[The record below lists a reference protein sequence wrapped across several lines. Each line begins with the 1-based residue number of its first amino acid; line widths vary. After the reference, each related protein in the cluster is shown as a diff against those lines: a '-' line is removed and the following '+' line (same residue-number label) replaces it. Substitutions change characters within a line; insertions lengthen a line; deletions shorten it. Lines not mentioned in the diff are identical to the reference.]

1 VTTKPKT
8 KTRRKPTPTKEP
20 TKEARTD
27 VSNRSFDAHDHTEV
41 VVMAIEREF
50 VEKGMRR
57 SQIDEFLADELERA
71 GYGGMELART
81 PMGTEITLKAEK
93 PGMVI
98 GKGGKN
104 IRQLTDDLE
113 REFDLEDL
121 QVDVQE
127 VDEPDLN
134 ARIVADKLANALE
147 RGWYFRDAGRTT
159 LSRIM
164 ESGAMGAEIVFS
176 GKVTGARS
184 RVVKFKEGYVKHCG
198 EPAEEVVETGY
209 GTAIMKLGA
218 IGIQVRIIPP
228 GSELPDKFE
237 VKQDADVEELVPEAE
252 ATEVEVEE
260 AETADEGIEELVG
273 EAGDEETE
281 ETAEES
287 EAEEAETVEE
297 PEEAETEETAE
308 ADDEAPSS
316 VDELHEKSYRELQK
330 LAKEAGVKANLK
342 TEELID
348 ALADEY
354 GLEGGDA

>member
-1 VTTKPKT
+1 
-8 KTRRKPTPTKEP
+8 
-20 TKEARTD
+20 
-27 VSNRSFDAHDHTEV
+27 
-41 VVMAIEREF
+41 MAIERDF

-71 GYGGMELART
+71 GYGGMDLART

-113 REFDLEDL
+113 REFDIEDL

-127 VDEPDLN
+127 VEEPDLN

-198 EPAEEVVETGY
+198 EPAESVVEKGY
-209 GTAIMKLGA
+209 GTAVMKLGT

-237 VKQDADVEELVPEAE
+237 VYQDADTEGLVPEAE

-260 AETADEGIEELVG
+260 AETTEAGIEELVEEGAEEAEEG
-273 EAGDEETE
+273 EAETE
-281 ETAEES
+281 EEEVE
-287 EAEEAETVEE
+287 EAEEAEEE
-297 PEEAETEETAE
+297 PETESEPEAEPETEPEE
-308 ADDEAPSS
+308 EDEDVPSS
-316 VDELHEKSYRELQK
+316 VDELQEMSYRELQK
-330 LAKEAGVKANLK
+330 LAKEVGVKANLK
-342 TEELID
+342 TEELIEE
-348 ALADEY
+348 LADEF
-354 GLEGGDA
+354 GLETEGGD

>member
-1 VTTKPKT
+1 
-8 KTRRKPTPTKEP
+8 
-20 TKEARTD
+20 
-27 VSNRSFDAHDHTEV
+27 
-41 VVMAIEREF
+41 MAIERDF
-50 VEKGMRR
+50 VQKGMRR
-57 SQIDEFLADELERA
+57 SQINEFLADELERA

-113 REFDLEDL
+113 HKFDMEDL
-121 QVDVQE
+121 QVDVKE
-127 VDEPDLN
+127 VEEPDLN

-184 RVVKFKEGYVKHCG
+184 RVVKFKDGYIKHCG
-198 EPAEEVVETGY
+198 DPAETIVEKGY

-228 GSELPDKFE
+228 GSELPDKFK
-237 VKQDADVEELVPEAE
+237 VKRGAEVEELVPDAE
-252 ATEVEVEE
+252 QAEVEVERAQTRE
-260 AETADEGIEELVG
+260 PDDIEDLVEEETGKAETEPEPEPVEE
-273 EAGDEETE
+273 
-281 ETAEES
+281 AEES
-287 EAEEAETVEE
+287 EPEPEPAEEAEPVEEVQEEEEEEEAGEE
-297 PEEAETEETAE
+297 PEPEPEPAESEEE
-308 ADDEAPSS
+308 SEGDEEDGDQLSS
-316 VDELHEKSYRELQK
+316 IQDLEEMSYRELQT
-330 LAKEAGVKANLK
+330 LAKEHDIKANLK
-342 TEELID
+342 TEELMKE
-348 ALADEY
+348 LADEY
-354 GLEGGDA
+354 GVEGGD

>member
-1 VTTKPKT
+1 
-8 KTRRKPTPTKEP
+8 
-20 TKEARTD
+20 
-27 VSNRSFDAHDHTEV
+27 
-41 VVMAIEREF
+41 MAIEREF

-71 GYGGMELART
+71 GYGGMDLART

-127 VDEPDLN
+127 VEEPDLN

-198 EPAEEVVETGY
+198 EPAESVVERGQ
-209 GTAIMKLGA
+209 GTAVMKLGT
-218 IGIQVRIIPP
+218 IGIQVSIIPP

-237 VKQDADVEELVPEAE
+237 VEKDVDVEDLIPEAE
-252 ATEVEVEE
+252 TTEVEVEE
-260 AETADEGIEELVG
+260 AETAEEGIEELVE
-273 EAGDEETE
+273 EATE
-281 ETAEES
+281 EGS
-287 EAEEAETVEE
+287 EEE
-297 PEEAETEETAE
+297 PEEAETEEVEEAEE
-308 ADDEAPSS
+308 ADEEEAETEETEEAEEGTDEDVPSS

-354 GLEGGDA
+354 GLEGGDD

>member
-1 VTTKPKT
+1 
-8 KTRRKPTPTKEP
+8 
-20 TKEARTD
+20 
-27 VSNRSFDAHDHTEV
+27 
-41 VVMAIEREF
+41 MAIERDF

-57 SQIDEFLADELERA
+57 SQIDEFLAEELERA

-113 REFDLEDL
+113 REFDIEDL

-164 ESGAMGAEIVFS
+164 ESGAMGAEIIFS

-198 EPAEEVVETGY
+198 EPAESVVERGQ
-209 GTAIMKLGA
+209 GTAVMKLGT
-218 IGIQVRIIPP
+218 IGIQVSIIPP
-228 GSELPDKFE
+228 GSVLPDKFE
-237 VKQDADVEELVPEAE
+237 VEQDADIEDLIPESG
-252 ATEVEVEE
+252 ATEVQVEE
-260 AETADEGIEELVG
+260 AETADAEGIEELVEEDEEVPEE
-273 EAGDEETE
+273 EAETETEPEPEPEPETQHEEPEESEETE
-281 ETAEES
+281 ETEQGS
-287 EAEEAETVEE
+287 EDT
-297 PEEAETEETAE
+297 
-308 ADDEAPSS
+308 PSS
-316 VDELHEKSYRELQK
+316 VDELEEMSYRELQK
-330 LAKEAGVKANLK
+330 LAKEVGVKANLK
-342 TEELID
+342 TEELIEE
-348 ALADEY
+348 LADEF
-354 GLEGGDA
+354 GLEGGD

>member
-1 VTTKPKT
+1 
-8 KTRRKPTPTKEP
+8 
-20 TKEARTD
+20 
-27 VSNRSFDAHDHTEV
+27 
-41 VVMAIEREF
+41 MAIERDF

-57 SQIDEFLADELERA
+57 SQIDEFLSEELERA
-71 GYGGMELART
+71 GYGGMDLART

-127 VDEPDLN
+127 VEEPDLN

-198 EPAEEVVETGY
+198 EPAESVVERGQ
-209 GTAIMKLGA
+209 GTAVMKLGTL
-218 IGIQVRIIPP
+218 GIQVSIIPP

-237 VKQDADVEELVPEAE
+237 VNVDADVEDLVPEAE
-252 ATEVEVEE
+252 TTEVEVEE
-260 AETADEGIEELVG
+260 AETADEGIEDLVE
-273 EAGDEETE
+273 EATEEEPGETE
-281 ETAEES
+281 Q
-287 EAEEAETVEE
+287 
-297 PEEAETEETAE
+297 EAETEETEEAAE
-308 ADDEAPSS
+308 PEPEEAEEETEEDAPSS
-316 VDELHEKSYRELQK
+316 VDELQEKSYRELQK

-354 GLEGGDA
+354 GLEGGDS

>member
-1 VTTKPKT
+1 
-8 KTRRKPTPTKEP
+8 
-20 TKEARTD
+20 
-27 VSNRSFDAHDHTEV
+27 
-41 VVMAIEREF
+41 MAIERDF

-57 SQIDEFLADELERA
+57 SQIDEFLSEELERA
-71 GYGGMELART
+71 GYGGMDLART

-113 REFDLEDL
+113 REFELEDL

-127 VDEPDLN
+127 VEEPDLN

-198 EPAEEVVETGY
+198 EPAESVVERGQ
-209 GTAIMKLGA
+209 GTAVMKLGT
-218 IGIQVRIIPP
+218 IGIQVSIIPP

-237 VKQDADVEELVPEAE
+237 VNVDADVEDLVPEAE
-252 ATEVEVEE
+252 TTEVEVEE
-260 AETADEGIEELVG
+260 AETADEGIEDLVE
-273 EAGDEETE
+273 EATEEEPGETE
-281 ETAEES
+281 Q
-287 EAEEAETVEE
+287 
-297 PEEAETEETAE
+297 EAETEETEEAAE
-308 ADDEAPSS
+308 PEPEEAEEETEEDAPSS
-316 VDELHEKSYRELQK
+316 VDELQEKSYRELQK

-354 GLEGGDA
+354 GLEGGDS

>member
-1 VTTKPKT
+1 
-8 KTRRKPTPTKEP
+8 
-20 TKEARTD
+20 
-27 VSNRSFDAHDHTEV
+27 
-41 VVMAIEREF
+41 MAIEREF

-71 GYGGMELART
+71 GYGGMDLART

-127 VDEPDLN
+127 VEEPDLN

-198 EPAEEVVETGY
+198 EPAESVVERGQ
-209 GTAIMKLGA
+209 GTAVMKLGT
-218 IGIQVRIIPP
+218 IGIQVSIIPP

-237 VKQDADVEELVPEAE
+237 VEKDVDVEDLIPEAE
-252 ATEVEVEE
+252 TTEVEVEE
-260 AETADEGIEELVG
+260 AETAEEGIEELVE
-273 EAGDEETE
+273 EATE
-281 ETAEES
+281 EGS
-287 EAEEAETVEE
+287 EEE
-297 PEEAETEETAE
+297 PEEAETEEVEEAE
-308 ADDEAPSS
+308 EAAEEEAETEETEEAEEGTDEDVPSS

-354 GLEGGDA
+354 GLEGGDD

>member
-1 VTTKPKT
+1 
-8 KTRRKPTPTKEP
+8 
-20 TKEARTD
+20 
-27 VSNRSFDAHDHTEV
+27 
-41 VVMAIEREF
+41 MAIERDF

-57 SQIDEFLADELERA
+57 SQIDEFLAEELERA

-113 REFDLEDL
+113 REFEIEDL
-121 QVDVQE
+121 QIDVQE

-198 EPAEEVVETGY
+198 EPAEEVVERGQ
-209 GTAIMKLGA
+209 GTAVMKLGT
-218 IGIQVRIIPP
+218 IGIQVSIIPP

-237 VKQDADVEELVPEAE
+237 VYVDADTEGLVPEAE
-252 ATEVEVEE
+252 ATEIEVEE
-260 AETADEGIEELVG
+260 AETTDAEGIEELVE
-273 EAGDEETE
+273 EAEEADEEEEAESVEEEEEDSEETEPEPEQEPETPDEEEAEETE
-281 ETAEES
+281 EAEPD
-287 EAEEAETVEE
+287 AE
-297 PEEAETEETAE
+297 
-308 ADDEAPSS
+308 DEDTPSS
-316 VDELHEKSYRELQK
+316 VDELNEMSYRELQK
-330 LAKEAGVKANLK
+330 LAKEVGVKANLK
-342 TEELID
+342 TEELIEE
-348 ALADEY
+348 LADEF
-354 GLEGGDA
+354 GLEGGD

>member
-1 VTTKPKT
+1 
-8 KTRRKPTPTKEP
+8 
-20 TKEARTD
+20 
-27 VSNRSFDAHDHTEV
+27 
-41 VVMAIEREF
+41 MAIERDF

-57 SQIDEFLADELERA
+57 SQIDEFLAEELERA

-113 REFDLEDL
+113 REFDIEDL

-127 VDEPDLN
+127 VEEPDLN

-198 EPAEEVVETGY
+198 EPAESVVETGY

-228 GSELPDKFE
+228 GAELPDKFE
-237 VKQDADVEELVPEAE
+237 VKEDVDVEGLVPEAE
-252 ATEVEVEE
+252 TTEVEVEE
-260 AETADEGIEELVG
+260 ADTEEGIEELVEEG
-273 EAGDEETE
+273 EDEEEVEETEQEPDEEPDEETE
-281 ETAEES
+281 EEAEKTEEAEETEES
-287 EAEEAETVEE
+287 EESSEEG
-297 PEEAETEETAE
+297 
-308 ADDEAPSS
+308 DEDAPSS
-316 VDELHEKSYRELQK
+316 VDDLQEKSYRELQK

-354 GLEGGDA
+354 GLEGGD

>member
-1 VTTKPKT
+1 
-8 KTRRKPTPTKEP
+8 
-20 TKEARTD
+20 
-27 VSNRSFDAHDHTEV
+27 
-41 VVMAIEREF
+41 MAIEREF
-50 VEKGMRR
+50 IEKGMRR

-71 GYGGMELART
+71 GYGGMDLART

-127 VDEPDLN
+127 VEEPDLN

-237 VKQDADVEELVPEAE
+237 VEEGVDVEELIPEAE
-252 ATEVEVEE
+252 TTEVEVEE

-273 EAGDEETE
+273 EA
-281 ETAEES
+281 
-287 EAEEAETVEE
+287 EAEEADETEE
-297 PEEAETEETAE
+297 DDEPEGTSEPAPEAEPEGEDATEEAEDTDEADETAE
-308 ADDEAPSS
+308 DAPSS
-316 VDELHEKSYRELQK
+316 VDELQEKSYRELQK

-348 ALADEY
+348 ELADEY
-354 GLEGGDA
+354 GLEGGDD

>member
-1 VTTKPKT
+1 
-8 KTRRKPTPTKEP
+8 
-20 TKEARTD
+20 
-27 VSNRSFDAHDHTEV
+27 
-41 VVMAIEREF
+41 MAIEREF

-71 GYGGMELART
+71 GYGGMDLART

-113 REFDLEDL
+113 REFDLDDL

-127 VDEPDLN
+127 VEEPDLN

-209 GTAIMKLGA
+209 GTAVMKLGT

-237 VKQDADVEELVPEAE
+237 VEVDADVEDLVPEAE
-252 ATEVEVEE
+252 ATEVQVEE
-260 AETADEGIEELVG
+260 ADTEEGIEELVG
-273 EAGDEETE
+273 EAEEEAEDESEEDAEPAPEPETEEADETEEETE
-281 ETAEES
+281 DAAQEEADED
-287 EAEEAETVEE
+287 EAEGDVPA
-297 PEEAETEETAE
+297 
-308 ADDEAPSS
+308 S

>member
-1 VTTKPKT
+1 
-8 KTRRKPTPTKEP
+8 
-20 TKEARTD
+20 
-27 VSNRSFDAHDHTEV
+27 
-41 VVMAIEREF
+41 MAIERDF

-57 SQIDEFLADELERA
+57 SQIDEFLAEELERA

-113 REFDLEDL
+113 REFDIEDL

-127 VDEPDLN
+127 VEEPDLN

-198 EPAEEVVETGY
+198 EPAESVVETGY

-228 GSELPDKFE
+228 GAELPDKFE
-237 VKQDADVEELVPEAE
+237 VEEGVEVEGLVPEAE
-252 ATEVEVEE
+252 TTEVEVEE
-260 AETADEGIEELVG
+260 ADTEEGLDELVEEAEEEAEEEPEADEEAEEG
-273 EAGDEETE
+273 PEEAEEPEDEPEEAEEETE
-281 ETAEES
+281 ETDD
-287 EAEEAETVEE
+287 EEAEDV
-297 PEEAETEETAE
+297 
-308 ADDEAPSS
+308 PSS
-316 VDELHEKSYRELQK
+316 VDELQEKSYRELQK

-348 ALADEY
+348 ALAEEY
-354 GLEGGDA
+354 GLEGGDS

>member
-1 VTTKPKT
+1 
-8 KTRRKPTPTKEP
+8 
-20 TKEARTD
+20 
-27 VSNRSFDAHDHTEV
+27 
-41 VVMAIEREF
+41 MAIERDF

-57 SQIDEFLADELERA
+57 SQIDEFLSDELERA

-113 REFDLEDL
+113 REFDIEDL

-164 ESGAMGAEIVFS
+164 ESGAMGAEIIFS

-198 EPAEEVVETGY
+198 EPAEEVVERGQ
-209 GTAIMKLGA
+209 GTAVMKLGT
-218 IGIQVRIIPP
+218 IGIQVSIIPP
-228 GSELPDKFE
+228 GSVLPDKFE
-237 VKQDADVEELVPEAE
+237 VEVDADVEGLVPESE
-252 ATEVEVEE
+252 TTEVQVEE
-260 AETADEGIEELVG
+260 ADTTDAEGIEELVEGQEEPEEEG
-273 EAGDEETE
+273 EAEPEPEPETQAEETE
-281 ETAEES
+281 EVAEPE
-287 EAEEAETVEE
+287 EETEEEAEAAGDSDT
-297 PEEAETEETAE
+297 
-308 ADDEAPSS
+308 PSS
-316 VDELHEKSYRELQK
+316 VEELKEMSYRELQK
-330 LAKEAGVKANLK
+330 LAKEVGVKANLK
-342 TEELID
+342 TEELIEE
-348 ALADEY
+348 LADEF
-354 GLEGGDA
+354 GLEGGD

>member
-1 VTTKPKT
+1 
-8 KTRRKPTPTKEP
+8 
-20 TKEARTD
+20 
-27 VSNRSFDAHDHTEV
+27 
-41 VVMAIEREF
+41 MAIERDF

-113 REFDLEDL
+113 REFDIEDL

-127 VDEPDLN
+127 VEEPDLN

-209 GTAIMKLGA
+209 GTAVMKLGT
-218 IGIQVRIIPP
+218 IGIQVRVIPP

-237 VKQDADVEELVPEAE
+237 VYQDADTEGLVPEAE
-252 ATEVEVEE
+252 ATEVQVEE
-260 AETADEGIEELVG
+260 AETAEAGIEELVEEG
-273 EAGDEETE
+273 AEEAAEEAEPETEAEPESEPEPEPETRVDETEEPDEEDSAEGEETE
-281 ETAEES
+281 EDRPT
-287 EAEEAETVEE
+287 
-297 PEEAETEETAE
+297 
-308 ADDEAPSS
+308 S
-316 VDELHEKSYRELQK
+316 VDELHEMSYRELQK
-330 LAKEAGVKANLK
+330 LAKEVGVKANLK
-342 TEELID
+342 TEELIEE
-348 ALADEY
+348 LADEFDIER
-354 GLEGGDA
+354 GES

>member
-1 VTTKPKT
+1 
-8 KTRRKPTPTKEP
+8 
-20 TKEARTD
+20 
-27 VSNRSFDAHDHTEV
+27 
-41 VVMAIEREF
+41 MAIERDF

-127 VDEPDLN
+127 VEEPDLN

-198 EPAEEVVETGY
+198 EPAESVVERGQ
-209 GTAIMKLGA
+209 GTAVMKLGT
-218 IGIQVRIIPP
+218 IGIQVSIIPP

-237 VKQDADVEELVPEAE
+237 VRQDVDVEDLVPEAE
-252 ATEVEVEE
+252 TTEVEVKE
-260 AETADEGIEELVG
+260 AETAEEGIEELVE
-273 EAGDEETE
+273 EASEEAEPSDEGDG
-281 ETAEES
+281 AEES
-287 EAEEAETVEE
+287 EE
-297 PEEAETEETAE
+297 EETAE
-308 ADDEAPSS
+308 AAAETTEDAPDETDEETAEDAPSS

-354 GLEGGDA
+354 GLEGGDD

>member
-1 VTTKPKT
+1 
-8 KTRRKPTPTKEP
+8 
-20 TKEARTD
+20 
-27 VSNRSFDAHDHTEV
+27 
-41 VVMAIEREF
+41 MAIEREF

-71 GYGGMELART
+71 GYGGMDLART

-113 REFDLEDL
+113 REFDLDDL

-127 VDEPDLN
+127 VEEPDLN

-209 GTAIMKLGA
+209 GTAVMKLGT

-237 VKQDADVEELVPEAE
+237 VEVDAGVEDLVPEAE
-252 ATEVEVEE
+252 ATEVQVEE
-260 AETADEGIEELVG
+260 ADTEEGIEELVA
-273 EAGDEETE
+273 EAEEGAEDESEEDAEPVPEPETEEADETEEETE
-281 ETAEES
+281 DAAQGEADED
-287 EAEEAETVEE
+287 EAEGDVPA
-297 PEEAETEETAE
+297 
-308 ADDEAPSS
+308 S

>member
-1 VTTKPKT
+1 
-8 KTRRKPTPTKEP
+8 
-20 TKEARTD
+20 
-27 VSNRSFDAHDHTEV
+27 
-41 VVMAIEREF
+41 MAIEREF

-81 PMGTEITLKAEK
+81 PMGTEITLTAEK

-127 VDEPDLN
+127 VEEPDLN

-198 EPAEEVVETGY
+198 EPAESVVERGQ
-209 GTAIMKLGA
+209 GTAVMKLGT
-218 IGIQVRIIPP
+218 IGIQVSIIPP

-237 VKQDADVEELVPEAE
+237 VRQDVDVEDLVPEAE
-252 ATEVEVEE
+252 TTEVEVEE
-260 AETADEGIEELVG
+260 AETAEEGIEELVE
-273 EAGDEETE
+273 EASEEAEPSDEGDE
-281 ETAEES
+281 AEES
-287 EAEEAETVEE
+287 EE
-297 PEEAETEETAE
+297 EETAE
-308 ADDEAPSS
+308 AAAETPQDRGTHRCPRRRVRS
-316 VDELHEKSYRELQK
+316 RR
-330 LAKEAGVKANLK
+330 G
-342 TEELID
+342 
-348 ALADEY
+348 
-354 GLEGGDA
+354 

>member
-1 VTTKPKT
+1 
-8 KTRRKPTPTKEP
+8 
-20 TKEARTD
+20 
-27 VSNRSFDAHDHTEV
+27 
-41 VVMAIEREF
+41 MAIERDF

-57 SQIDEFLADELERA
+57 SQIDEFLAEELERA
-71 GYGGMELART
+71 GYGGMDLART

-113 REFDLEDL
+113 REFEIEDL

-164 ESGAMGAEIVFS
+164 ESGAMGAEIIFS

-198 EPAEEVVETGY
+198 EPAEEVVERGQ
-209 GTAIMKLGA
+209 GTAVMKLGT
-218 IGIQVRIIPP
+218 IGIQVSIIPP

-237 VKQDADVEELVPEAE
+237 VEVDADIEDLVPESE
-252 ATEVEVEE
+252 TTEVQVEE
-260 AETADEGIEELVG
+260 AETTDAEGIEELVEEEEEAEEEAEPEPEPEPETPAEETG
-273 EAGDEETE
+273 EEEETE
-281 ETAEES
+281 ETT
-287 EAEEAETVEE
+287 EEAGT
-297 PEEAETEETAE
+297 E
-308 ADDEAPSS
+308 ADSDTPSS
-316 VDELHEKSYRELQK
+316 VDELEEMSYRELQK
-330 LAKEAGVKANLK
+330 LAKEVGVKANLK
-342 TEELID
+342 TEELIEE
-348 ALADEY
+348 LADEF
-354 GLEGGDA
+354 GLEGGD

>member
-1 VTTKPKT
+1 
-8 KTRRKPTPTKEP
+8 
-20 TKEARTD
+20 
-27 VSNRSFDAHDHTEV
+27 
-41 VVMAIEREF
+41 MAIERDF

-57 SQIDEFLADELERA
+57 SQIDEFLSEELERA
-71 GYGGMELART
+71 GYGGMDLART

-113 REFDLEDL
+113 REFEIEDL

-164 ESGAMGAEIVFS
+164 ESGAMGAEIIFS

-198 EPAEEVVETGY
+198 EPAEEVVERGQ
-209 GTAIMKLGA
+209 GTAVMKLGT
-218 IGIQVRIIPP
+218 IGIQVSIIPP

-237 VKQDADVEELVPEAE
+237 VATDADVEDLVPESE
-252 ATEVEVEE
+252 TTEVQVEE
-260 AETADEGIEELVG
+260 AETTDAEGIEELVEEEE
-273 EAGDEETE
+273 EAEEEEAEPEPEPEPETPAEETEEEEETE
-281 ETAEES
+281 ETT
-287 EAEEAETVEE
+287 EEAGT
-297 PEEAETEETAE
+297 E
-308 ADDEAPSS
+308 ADSDTPSS
-316 VDELHEKSYRELQK
+316 VDELEEMSYRELQK
-330 LAKEAGVKANLK
+330 LAKEVGVKANLK
-342 TEELID
+342 TEELIEE
-348 ALADEY
+348 LADEF
-354 GLEGGDA
+354 GLEGGD

>member
-1 VTTKPKT
+1 
-8 KTRRKPTPTKEP
+8 
-20 TKEARTD
+20 
-27 VSNRSFDAHDHTEV
+27 
-41 VVMAIEREF
+41 MAIEREF

-127 VDEPDLN
+127 VEEPDLN

-198 EPAEEVVETGY
+198 EPAESVVERGQ
-209 GTAIMKLGA
+209 GTAVLKLGT
-218 IGIQVRIIPP
+218 IGIQVSIIPP

-237 VKQDADVEELVPEAE
+237 VRQDVDVEDLVPEAE
-252 ATEVEVEE
+252 TTEVEVEE
-260 AETADEGIEELVG
+260 AETAEEGIEELVE
-273 EAGDEETE
+273 EASEEAEPSDEADG
-281 ETAEES
+281 AEES
-287 EAEEAETVEE
+287 EE
-297 PEEAETEETAE
+297 EETAE
-308 ADDEAPSS
+308 AAAETTEDAPDETDEETAEDAPSS

-354 GLEGGDA
+354 GLEGGDD

>member
-1 VTTKPKT
+1 
-8 KTRRKPTPTKEP
+8 
-20 TKEARTD
+20 
-27 VSNRSFDAHDHTEV
+27 
-41 VVMAIEREF
+41 
-50 VEKGMRR
+50 
-57 SQIDEFLADELERA
+57 
-71 GYGGMELART
+71 
-81 PMGTEITLKAEK
+81 
-93 PGMVI
+93 MVI

-113 REFDLEDL
+113 REFDIEDL

-127 VDEPDLN
+127 VEEPDLN

-198 EPAEEVVETGY
+198 EPAESVVETGY

-228 GSELPDKFE
+228 GAELPDKFE
-237 VKQDADVEELVPEAE
+237 VKEDVDVEGLVPEAE
-252 ATEVEVEE
+252 TTEVEVEE
-260 AETADEGIEELVG
+260 ADTEEGIEELVEEG
-273 EAGDEETE
+273 EDEEEVEETEQEPDEEPDEETE
-281 ETAEES
+281 EEAEKTEEAEETEES
-287 EAEEAETVEE
+287 EESSEEG
-297 PEEAETEETAE
+297 
-308 ADDEAPSS
+308 DEDAPSS
-316 VDELHEKSYRELQK
+316 VDDLQEKSYRELQK

-354 GLEGGDA
+354 GLEGGD

>member
-1 VTTKPKT
+1 
-8 KTRRKPTPTKEP
+8 
-20 TKEARTD
+20 
-27 VSNRSFDAHDHTEV
+27 
-41 VVMAIEREF
+41 MAIERDF
-50 VEKGMRR
+50 IEKGMRR
-57 SQIDEFLADELERA
+57 SQIDEFLADDLERA
-71 GYGGMELART
+71 GYGGMDLART

-127 VDEPDLN
+127 VEEPDLN

-184 RVVKFKEGYVKHCG
+184 RVVKFKDGYVKHCG
-198 EPAEEVVETGY
+198 EPAESVVERGQ
-209 GTAIMKLGA
+209 GTAVMKLGT
-218 IGIQVRIIPP
+218 IGIQVSIIPP

-237 VKQDADVEELVPEAE
+237 VERGIDVEEEDLVPEAE
-252 ATEVEVEE
+252 ATDVEVEE
-260 AETADEGIEELVG
+260 AETGEGIEDLVG
-273 EAGDEETE
+273 EAEEE
-281 ETAEES
+281 EEKEEE
-287 EAEEAETVEE
+287 EAEEAETEE
-297 PEEAETEETAE
+297 PEPEPEPDEAEDEAESDEEGAAE
-308 ADDEAPSS
+308 GDAPSS
-316 VDELHEKSYRELQK
+316 VDELQEKSYRELQK
-330 LAKEAGVKANLK
+330 LAKEAEIKANLK

-348 ALADEY
+348 ELADEY
-354 GLEGGDA
+354 GLDHDGGD

>member
-1 VTTKPKT
+1 
-8 KTRRKPTPTKEP
+8 
-20 TKEARTD
+20 
-27 VSNRSFDAHDHTEV
+27 
-41 VVMAIEREF
+41 MAIERDF

-57 SQIDEFLADELERA
+57 SQIDEFLAEELERA

-113 REFDLEDL
+113 REFDIEDL

-127 VDEPDLN
+127 VEEPDLN

-198 EPAEEVVETGY
+198 EPAESVVETGY

-228 GSELPDKFE
+228 GAELPDKFE
-237 VKQDADVEELVPEAE
+237 VEEGVEVEGLVPEAE
-252 ATEVEVEE
+252 TTEVEVEE
-260 AETADEGIEELVG
+260 AD
-273 EAGDEETE
+273 TE
-281 ETAEES
+281 EGLDEL
-287 EAEEAETVEE
+287 VEE
-297 PEEAETEETAE
+297 PEEEAEEEAEPEPEEDEEPETEEETEGDEEEAE
-308 ADDEAPSS
+308 ETDEEESDAPSS
-316 VDELHEKSYRELQK
+316 VDELQEKSYRELQK

-348 ALADEY
+348 ALAEEY
-354 GLEGGDA
+354 GLEGGDS